1 MNKTAKIVI
10 VLILALAVAAAIALK
25 QKLGSHP
32 AIVIESNGLP
42 TMIDL
47 GSSTCIPCKAMAPI
61 LERLKK
67 EYTGIFNVEFIDV
80 RQNPDAWEKYGIRV
94 IPTQIFFDAD
104 GKERFRHEGF
114 FSGEDILS
122 TWKKLDIDATK
133 KQEQE

>member
-10 VLILALAVAAAIALK
+10 VLVLAFAVAAAIALR
-25 QKLGSHP
+25 QKPGSHP
-32 AIVIESNGLP
+32 AVAIESNGLP

-67 EYTGIFNVEFIDV
+67 EYAVIFNVEFIDV

-122 TWKKLDIDATK
+122 TWKKLDIDVTK

>member
-10 VLILALAVAAAIALK
+10 VLILALAVAATIALK
-25 QKLGSHP
+25 QKPGSHP
-32 AIVIESNGLP
+32 AVAIESNGLP
-42 TMIDL
+42 TLIDL

-67 EYTGIFNVEFIDV
+67 EYAGIFNVEFIDV
-80 RQNPDAWEKYGIRV
+80 RQNPDTWEKYGIRV

-104 GKERFRHEGF
+104 GKEHFRHEGF

-122 TWKKLDIDATK
+122 TWKKFDINVTK

>member
-10 VLILALAVAAAIALK
+10 VLVLALAVAATIALK
-25 QKLGSHP
+25 QKPGSHP

-42 TMIDL
+42 TLIDL
-47 GSSTCIPCKAMAPI
+47 GSSTCIPCKTMAPV

-80 RQNPDAWEKYGIRV
+80 QQDPDAWEKYGIRV

-114 FSGEDILS
+114 FAGEDILS
-122 TWKKLDIDATK
+122 TWKKLDIDNTK